1 MGFVAMTRTIAL
13 FFGILVLIVERSR
26 NKVHLGGEAVSSW
39 YATLL
44 STEAI
49 TGKAPELV
57 KATCPRVG

>member
-26 NKVHLGGEAVSSW
+26 TRYTLVEKQLAAV